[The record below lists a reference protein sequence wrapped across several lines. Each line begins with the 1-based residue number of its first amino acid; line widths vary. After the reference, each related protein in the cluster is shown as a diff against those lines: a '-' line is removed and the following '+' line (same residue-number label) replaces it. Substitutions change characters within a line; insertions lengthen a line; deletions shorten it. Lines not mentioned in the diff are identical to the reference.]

1 MINLGKV
8 KLIGGDSIDIRKV
21 TIDDLEKVK
30 KLHNY
35 CTGRQWTDSVPSKEE
50 LGFYTPN
57 EILGMF
63 NEQTLMAMIRNYT
76 FNQCVRGE
84 LKKMGGIS
92 HVATFPEYR
101 FNGYMKVLIK
111 AAFIDMKE
119 KHQCVST
126 LHPFNENFYEKFGYV
141 GTNDN
146 LLVRAPLDG
155 FSHYLKN
162 ESNIGMGWKEQRRR
176 AIDVQTEF
184 ETFKLQLDL
193 SENHGLVFLN
203 RMSMEY
209 WKEDHE
215 DAIVIFIKKNN
226 EVMAAAKYIKM
237 GYGENG
243 KIFVCEMYWK
253 NIESRVM
260 LFRYFAKHK
269 EQFSH
274 IELRVPYGANFFEWI
289 KDSSRP
295 FEIKANNRPWMVRI
309 IDVVEATNDIRVD
322 LEDEVIIEIEDESCL
337 WNNGIYKIQAVNNKL
352 KIMKCYNIK
361 PNMSMD
367 IKGMTALL
375 YGVYNTE
382 ELKFKG
388 WISQE
393 DSKYEE
399 ILDGWFPKKVFYNP
413 YYF

>member
-1 MINLGKV
+1 M
-8 KLIGGDSIDIRKV
+8 

-30 KLHNY
+30 ELHNY

-50 LGFYTPN
+50 LGFYTPG
-57 EILGMF
+57 EILGIF

-84 LKKMGGIS
+84 IKKMGGIS

-101 FNGYMKVLIK
+101 LNGYMKELIK

-146 LLVRAPLDG
+146 LLVKASLDG
-155 FSHYLKN
+155 FSHYLKSR
-162 ESNIGMGWKEQRRR
+162 SNVDKGWEEQRRR
-176 AIDVQTEF
+176 AIDVQIEF
-184 ETFKLQLDL
+184 ESFKLQLDL
-193 SENHGLVFLN
+193 FKNHGLVFLN
-203 RMSMEY
+203 NMSMEY

-215 DAIVIFIKKNN
+215 NVIAIFIKKND
-226 EVMAAAKYIKM
+226 EVMAAAKYIKI

-253 NIESRVM
+253 NIESRFM

-269 EQFSH
+269 EQFTH
-274 IELRVPYGANFFEWI
+274 IELRVPHGVNFWGWI
-289 KDSSRP
+289 KDSTRP
-295 FEIKANNRPWMVRI
+295 FEIKANNKPWMVRI
-309 IDVVEATNDIRVD
+309 IDVLESIDDIRVN
-322 LEDEVIIEIEDESCL
+322 LEDEVRLEIEDEVCQ
-337 WNNGIYKIQAVNNKL
+337 WNNGIFKIQTVDNKL
-352 KIMKCYNIK
+352 KITKCQDIK
-361 PNMSMD
+361 PNVRID
-367 IKGMTALL
+367 IKGVTALL

-382 ELKFKG
+382 ELKFKE
-388 WISQE
+388 WITLE
-393 DSKYEE
+393 DDKYEA
-399 ILDGWFPKKVFYNP
+399 ILDEWFPKKVFYNP

>member
-1 MINLGKV
+1 M
-8 KLIGGDSIDIRKV
+8 

-35 CTGRQWTDSVPSKEE
+35 CTGRQWTDSVPSKEA
-50 LGFYTPN
+50 LGFYTTH

-63 NEQTLMAMIRNYT
+63 NGQTLMAMIRNYT

-84 LKKMGGIS
+84 IKKMGGIS

-101 FNGYMKVLIK
+101 LNGYMKVLIK

-119 KHQCVST
+119 KRQCVST
-126 LHPFNENFYEKFGYV
+126 LHPFNESFYEKLGYV

-146 LLVRAPLDG
+146 LLVKASLDG
-155 FSHYLKN
+155 FSHYLKS
-162 ESNIGMGWKEQRRR
+162 ESNMGTGWEEQRRR
-176 AIDVQTEF
+176 AVDVQREF
-184 ETFKLQLDL
+184 ESFKLQLDL
-193 SENHGLVFLN
+193 FENHGLVFLN
-203 RMSMEY
+203 KMSVEY

-215 DAIVIFIKKNN
+215 DVIVVFIKKND

-243 KIFVCEMYWK
+243 KIFVCEMYWR
-253 NIESRVM
+253 NIESRFM

-269 EQFSH
+269 EQLSY

-295 FEIKANNRPWMVRI
+295 FEIKGNNRAWMARI
-309 IDVVEATNDIRVD
+309 IDVVEAINDIRVN
-322 LEDEVIIEIEDESCL
+322 LEDEITIEIKDESCE
-337 WNNGIYKIQAVNNKL
+337 WNNGIYRIQTVNNKL
-352 KIMKCYNIK
+352 KTMKCYGIQ
-361 PNMSMD
+361 PNVKMD
-367 IKGMTALL
+367 IKGLTALL

-382 ELKFKG
+382 ELKFNG
-388 WISQE
+388 WISE
-393 DSKYEE
+393 
-399 ILDGWFPKKVFYNP
+399 LDGDCEKVLNEWFPKKVFYNP